1 MNVIRMETYLD
12 RRVLK
17 LKVSSIGT
25 NENIIYWKVIKQVDG
40 EEVCLV
46 CKG

>member
-1 MNVIRMETYLD
+1 MKSYLD
-12 RRVLK
+12 CCVLK

-25 NENIIYWKVIKQVDG
+25 NKNIIYWEVTKQVDG

-46 CKG
+46 CEG